1 MIAAIWGFA
10 EATVF
15 FVVPDVAVTAAALR
29 STRAMV
35 LSALLAAGGAVA
47 GGIVMNDLA
56 QRDYASARR
65 LVERVPAISPA
76 MVDHAGQQI
85 GRHGVGAFFLG
96 SVTGTPYKIYAI
108 HAGHARQSMPA
119 FVLASFVARLARFL
133 AAGLI
138 TRGIVRAM
146 PTAWRHRRAAII
158 LALFWIGLYAAYWGV
173 MGF

>member
-35 LSALLAAGGAVA
+35 LSALLAAAGAVA
-47 GGIVMNDLA
+47 GGILMSDLA
-56 QRDYASARR
+56 QRDFASARR

-76 MVDHAGQQI
+76 MVDHAGQQL
-85 GRHGVGAFFLG
+85 GQHGVGAFFIG
-96 SVTGTPYKIYAI
+96 SVTGTPYKIYAL
-108 HAGHARQSMPA
+108 HAGHARVPIAA
-119 FVLASFVARLARFL
+119 FVLASFAARLARFL

-138 TRGIVRAM
+138 TRSIVRAL
-146 PTAWRHRRAAII
+146 PKTWRGRRAAVI
-158 LALFWIGLYAAYWGV
+158 LAIFWIGLYAAYWGV